1 MSYRLRNIGIAVALA
16 VLAALLTI
24 FYVTNYK
31 KSVQQGE
38 DLVPVWVAARDIPVG
53 TSGTEVGDRNLLR
66 PLEIAK
72 RSVVPGAISK
82 PEQVDQLVATERIY
96 EGEQITLSRFHPLG
110 QQGLRAQLKGRLR
123 ALQLPGTE
131 DQLLVGVLQDGDRI
145 DFVGTLESGGDGGF
159 TRVVLRDLLVLK
171 APTTGNV
178 ESKIGARPDEAFS
191 TVLALTDAQSQKLWH
206 VIVNGEWSL
215 ELRPVTDAADSRED
229 VETNATILREGLSLR
244 AVKRLLGLF
253 ELFES
258 AVGRGGR

>member
-1 MSYRLRNIGIAVALA
+1 MSYRLRNIGIAVVLA

-53 TSGTEVGDRNLLR
+53 TSGTEVSDRNLLR
-66 PLEIAK
+66 PLEIAQ

-82 PEQVDQLVATERIY
+82 PEQIEQLVATEKVY
-96 EGEQITLSRFHPLG
+96 AGEQLTLNRFHPLG
-110 QQGLRAQLKGRLR
+110 EQGLRAQLKGRLR
-123 ALQLPGTE
+123 AIQIPGTE

-145 DFVGTLESGGDGGF
+145 DFVGTLESGGGGGF

-171 APTTGNV
+171 APSTGNV

-206 VIVNGEWSL
+206 TVVNGEWSL

-229 VETNATILREGLSLR
+229 VETNATILREGLNKR
-244 AVKRLLGLF
+244 AVRRLLGLF

>member
-1 MSYRLRNIGIAVALA
+1 MTYRLRNIGIAVALA

-53 TSGTEVGDRNLLR
+53 TSGAEASNRNLLR

-82 PEQVDQLVATERIY
+82 PEQVDELVATERVY

-110 QQGLRAQLKGRLR
+110 EQGIRAQLKGRLR
-123 ALQLPGTE
+123 ALQIPGTE
-131 DQLLVGVLQDGDRI
+131 DQLLVGVLEEGDRV
-145 DFVGTLESGGDGGF
+145 DFVGALETGGGGGF

-171 APTTGNV
+171 APATGNV

-191 TVLALTDAQSQKLWH
+191 AVLALTDAQSQKLWH
-206 VIVNGEWSL
+206 TVVNGEWSL

-229 VETNATILREGLSLR
+229 VETNATIFREGLNKR
-244 AVKRLLGLF
+244 AVRRVLGLF
-253 ELFES
+253 QLFES
-258 AVGRGGR
+258 LGRSGR

>member
-1 MSYRLRNIGIAVALA
+1 MSYRLRNIGIAVVLA

-38 DLVPVWVAARDIPVG
+38 DLVAVWVAARDIPVG
-53 TSGTEVGDRNLLR
+53 TAGSEVSDRNLLK
-66 PLEIAK
+66 PMEVAQ

-82 PEQVDQLVATERIY
+82 PEQVEQLVATERVY
-96 EGEQITLSRFHPLG
+96 AGEQVTLNRFHPLSE
-110 QQGLRAQLKGRLR
+110 QGIRAQLKGRLR
-123 ALQLPGTE
+123 AIQIPGTE
-131 DQLLVGVLQDGDRI
+131 DQMLVGILEEGDHV
-145 DFVGTLESGGDGGF
+145 DFVGSFDGDAGF

-171 APTTGNV
+171 APATGNV

-206 VIVNGEWSL
+206 TVVNGEWSL
-215 ELRPVTDAADSRED
+215 ELRPVTDSADSRED
-229 VETNATILREGLSLR
+229 VETNATILREGLTLR

-253 ELFES
+253 KLFE
-258 AVGRGGR
+258 AAGGRGGR